1 MKQYRI
7 ILIAISILIVCF
19 GIYAIVVNAHYRCS
33 LEGHKTVICI
43 PVYGQSLALGEE
55 AIRITDFDSLRI
67 NYNGRIVNEHLNY
80 QFGGYAEQR
89 WRRTIKRLFGI
100 HKRSFELSIY
110 RMAEELATKVGE
122 DTIICIFP
130 GGMGESPIR
139 NLTKRATL
147 YPRFIY
153 DINEAYKQARKRGWD
168 FCVPAICWMQGE
180 SDIREYTK
188 ENYKETLKQ
197 LHSDLNRAVKVIT
210 HQKEDVHL
218 ICYQT
223 NAVTVADDFNPLNY
237 DCVEMK
243 PSQAIVDFINEDSLF
258 DASGPTYPYHF
269 MREYL
274 HIDAIG
280 QQHIGYLDAITVMNI
295 IKRKGKTY
303 GLIPQSLSVE
313 GNDVII
319 NFHVPCPPLII
330 DTVHVKYTD
339 HYGFSVINTDGENI
353 ISDVSLEGNHV
364 RLRCSNSPI
373 NCKVRYAVNGDKL
386 KSGRLHGPRGNLR
399 DSQGETEKMK
409 VQGTTYPVHN
419 WAYQFDM
426 LCK

>member
-1 MKQYRI
+1 MKKSRI
-7 ILIAISILIVCF
+7 ILIVISILIVCF
-19 GIYAIVVNAHYRCS
+19 SIYAIAVNTRYRCS

-67 NYNGRIVNEHLNY
+67 KYNGRIVNEHLNY
-80 QFGGYAEQR
+80 QYGGYAEQR
-89 WRRTIKRLFGI
+89 WRRTVKRLFGI

-139 NLTKRATL
+139 NLTKRETL

-153 DINEAYKQARKRGWD
+153 DINEAYKQAKKRGWD
-168 FCVPAICWMQGE
+168 FYVPAICWMQGE

-210 HQKEDVHL
+210 HQKEDVHF

-223 NAVTVADDFNPLNY
+223 NVVTVADDFNPLNY

-280 QQHIGYLDAITVMNI
+280 QQHIGYLDAITVINI
-295 IKRKGKTY
+295 IKGKGKTY
-303 GLIPQSLSVE
+303 GLIPLSLSVE
-313 GNDVII
+313 GNDVIV
-319 NFHVPCPPLII
+319 NYHVPCPPLVI
-330 DTVHVKYTD
+330 DTVNVKYTD

-353 ISDVSLEGNHV
+353 ISEVLLEGDRV

-399 DSQGETEKMK
+399 DSQGETEKMI
-409 VQGTTYPVHN
+409 VQGATYPVHN